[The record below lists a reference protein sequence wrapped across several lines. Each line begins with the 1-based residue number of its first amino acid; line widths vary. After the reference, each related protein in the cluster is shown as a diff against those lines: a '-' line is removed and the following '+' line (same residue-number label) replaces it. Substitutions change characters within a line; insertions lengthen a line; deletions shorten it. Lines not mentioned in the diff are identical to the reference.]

1 MEKDM
6 EHLINEVR
14 KNKKLR
20 REMRLLKKENGRLQK
35 IVNIIANLTSGDTKS
50 LEGKNDSTRV

>member
-14 KNKKLR
+14 KNRKLR
-20 REMRLLKKENGRLQK
+20 REMRLLKKENDRLQK
-35 IVNIIANLTSGDTKS
+35 IVDIIANLTSGDINS
-50 LEGKNDSTRV
+50 GGKNE

>member
-1 MEKDM
+1 MNKEA

-20 REMRLLKKENGRLQK
+20 REFRLLKKENERLQN
-35 IVNIIANLTSGDTKS
+35 IVSIIANLTNRDIS
-50 LEGKNDSTRV
+50 LEDK